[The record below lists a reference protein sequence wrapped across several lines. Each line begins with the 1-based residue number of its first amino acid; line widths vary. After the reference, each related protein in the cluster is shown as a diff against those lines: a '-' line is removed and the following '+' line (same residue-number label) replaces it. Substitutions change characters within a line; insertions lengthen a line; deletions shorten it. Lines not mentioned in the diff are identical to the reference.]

1 MSQPAIMMIDDEST
15 MLMTYDTVLRM
26 QRYENIF
33 GFTDPKKAL
42 EAAITIKPK
51 VIVLD
56 LMMGVHRGQDF
67 IQPLL
72 KASSE
77 SKVIIVSA
85 LDTIEVAVDCIRL
98 GATDYLVKPLDQT
111 RFTELVSTLV
121 KPDLVDKTI
130 SGSEIKGESEM
141 VFHSTIMKHVVTQSE
156 VLART
161 NLPLLV
167 TGETGTG
174 KELMV
179 NHLHELSQRKGNFV
193 KVNVAGFDEI
203 MFSDSLFGHQ
213 KGAFTG
219 ALQEREG
226 LIQKAENGTIF
237 LDEIGDLDLRSQI
250 KLLRLLQ
257 EGEYYPVGSD
267 ELKKTS
273 ARFVLATHADLAK
286 KVQEGTFRQDLY
298 FRLVSHRIHLPA
310 LRERPEDI
318 SVIAKYLVKKVSEE
332 LEQPIKVIPD
342 HILETWET
350 EPFSGNIRELEG
362 RIRHGV
368 LFGFEKQQTS
378 DFSVKSES
386 PAFKKQYDDDQERFL
401 TIREATEVLIDKA
414 LEKSKGKQVEAAK
427 LLGITQQALSARLKK
442 REGNSIQE

>member
-1 MSQPAIMMIDDEST
+1 MSQQAIMMIDDEST
-15 MLMTYDTVLRM
+15 MLMTYDTILRM

-33 GFTDPKKAL
+33 GFTDPKRAL
-42 EAAITIKPK
+42 EAAKTILPK

-56 LMMGVHRGQDF
+56 LMMGAHRGQDF

-72 KASSE
+72 KASPE

-111 RFTELVSTLV
+111 RFSELVSTLI
-121 KPDLVDKTI
+121 KQDLVDHSATI
-130 SGSEIKGESEM
+130 SETKGESEM
-141 VFHSTIMKHVVTQSE
+141 VFHSKIMKHVVTQSE

-179 NHLHELSQRKGNFV
+179 SHLHELSQREGEFV

-226 LIQKAENGTIF
+226 LIQKADNGTIF

-273 ARFVLATHADLAK
+273 ARFVLATHADLSK
-286 KVQEGTFRQDLY
+286 KVQDGSFRQDLY
-298 FRLVSHRIHLPA
+298 YRLVSHRIHLPA

-318 SVIAKYLVKKVSEE
+318 SVLSKYLVKKVSEE
-332 LEQPIKVIPD
+332 LQQPIKVIPEN
-342 HILETWET
+342 ILEAWES
-350 EPFSGNIRELEG
+350 ESFSGNIRELEG

-378 DFSVKSES
+378 DFSVRSEN
-386 PAFKKQYDDDQERFL
+386 PAFKKQHDDDQEKFL
-401 TIREATEVLIDKA
+401 TIREATEILIDKA
-414 LEKSKGKQVEAAK
+414 LEKSNGKQVEAAK

-442 REGNSIQE
+442 RE